1 MLMKYLLPALGAG
14 ALMITLAACD
24 PPATTP
30 DAGEPPTTEAP
41 MPDDDGIA
49 DPIGDR
55 GDYEEVPVPAGASGA
70 DPAEIALEVFG
81 SPEPGEGNFE
91 EQVEVVE
98 ETDTEALVLLTQTG
112 LADDSVNGMRYRL
125 EFVPEGD
132 QWQLD
137 WAGRQVRCQP
147 GRGSEDW
154 STDLC
159 I

>member
-1 MLMKYLLPALGAG
+1 MLTKYLLPALGAG
-14 ALMITLAACD
+14 ALMITVAACN
-24 PPATTP
+24 PSATTP
-30 DAGEPPTTEAP
+30 NTGEAPMTEAP
-41 MPDDDGIA
+41 MTGDNGV
-49 DPIGDR
+49 GDR
-55 GDYEEVPVPAGASGA
+55 ADYEEVPIPAGATGA
-70 DPAEIALEVFG
+70 DPAEIAREVFG

-98 ETDTEALVLLTQTG
+98 ETDNGALVLLTQTG

-125 EFVPEGD
+125 EFVPEGN

-137 WAGRQVRCQP
+137 WAGRQVRCQA

-159 I
+159 S

>member
-1 MLMKYLLPALGAG
+1 MLTKYLIPALGAG

-24 PPATTP
+24 PSPTTP
-30 DAGEPPTTEAP
+30 DAGEAPMTEAP
-41 MPDDDGIA
+41 IA
-49 DPIGDR
+49 GDTGIGDR
-55 GDYEEVPVPAGASGA
+55 GDFEEVPIPAGASGA

-91 EQVEVVE
+91 EQVEVLA
-98 ETDTEALVLLTQTG
+98 ETNAGALVLLTQTG

-125 EFVPEGD
+125 EFVPDGD

-137 WAGRQVRCQP
+137 WAGRQVRCQA

-159 I
+159 L